1 MDFLSP
7 NKSMIFKIYQNKWF
21 IDVSESVCK
30 SGSSKK
36 MFHVRRIC
44 LPTDRRGAASSRVMH
59 GSHGGEARWGNVKNS
74 AVDGTHRGTIRNL
87 ILAINFCLHFTPV
100 WHKIAQSKRRL
111 CPLRPRDR
119 FWRTSA
125 YFWILTARSA
135 RPCAQTALHVFAF
148 SCKRLVCCFC
158 ALPVSSGRLSWGS
171 GSWTWRESESIIFSG
186 WIVDPLYLQN

>member
-1 MDFLSP
+1 MAFLSP
-7 NKSMIFKIYQNKWF
+7 NKSIIFKIYQNKRF

-36 MFHVRRIC
+36 MFHVRRMC
-44 LPTDRRGAASSRVMH
+44 LPTDRRGVLESDDARVSRR
-59 GSHGGEARWGNVKNS
+59 GGALRKSEKFGCRP
-74 AVDGTHRGTIRNL
+74 GTHRSTIRNL

-100 WHKIAQSKRRL
+100 WHKIAQLKRRL
-111 CPLRPRDR
+111 RALRPRDR

-125 YFWILTARSA
+125 RSA
-135 RPCAQTALHVFAF
+135 RTCAQTALHVFAF

-186 WIVDPLYLQN
+186 WIVDPLCLKN

>member
-1 MDFLSP
+1 
-7 NKSMIFKIYQNKWF
+7 
-21 IDVSESVCK
+21 
-30 SGSSKK
+30 
-36 MFHVRRIC
+36 
-44 LPTDRRGAASSRVMH
+44 MH

-100 WHKIAQSKRRL
+100 WHKIAQLKRR
-111 CPLRPRDR
+111 LRPRDR

-135 RPCAQTALHVFAF
+135 RTCAQTALQVFAF

-158 ALPVSSGRLSWGS
+158 ALPVSSGRLSCLEVVALGRGVKARASSSPDELLTRYVCKINWQ
-171 GSWTWRESESIIFSG
+171 R
-186 WIVDPLYLQN
+186 YLLILS

>member
-1 MDFLSP
+1 MAFLSP
-7 NKSMIFKIYQNKWF
+7 NKSIIFKIYQNKRF
-21 IDVSESVCK
+21 IDISESVCK

-36 MFHVRRIC
+36 MFHVRRMC
-44 LPTDRRGAASSRVMH
+44 LPTDRRGVLESDDARVSRR
-59 GSHGGEARWGNVKNS
+59 GGALRKSEKFGCRP
-74 AVDGTHRGTIRNL
+74 GTHRRTIRNL

-100 WHKIAQSKRRL
+100 WHKIAQLKRRL
-111 CPLRPRDR
+111 RALRPRDR

-125 YFWILTARSA
+125 RSA
-135 RPCAQTALHVFAF
+135 RTCAQTALHVFAF

-186 WIVDPLYLQN
+186 WIVDPLCLKN

>member
-1 MDFLSP
+1 MAFLSP
-7 NKSMIFKIYQNKWF
+7 NKSMIFKIYQNKRF

-30 SGSSKK
+30 VG
-36 MFHVRRIC
+36 HRRRC
-44 LPTDRRGAASSRVMH
+44 STCAASVCRPTGAASSRVMH
-59 GSHGGEARWGNVKNS
+59 GSHGGEARWRNLNNS

-100 WHKIAQSKRRL
+100 WHKIAQLKRRL
-111 CPLRPRDR
+111 RALRPRDR

-135 RPCAQTALHVFAF
+135 RTCAQTALHVFAF

-186 WIVDPLYLQN
+186 WIVDPLCLKN